1 MIENDRL
8 SFMLSLEFAFHFGRG
23 FSHDPPLLIASVAL
37 SFSLE
42 FSTDSMHVLSAVLA
56 QPPENTMT

>member
-1 MIENDRL
+1 
-8 SFMLSLEFAFHFGRG
+8 MLSLEFAFHFGRG
-23 FSHDPPLLIASVAL
+23 FSHDPPLLITSVAL